1 MAGILGQLADQYGFS
16 PETLD
21 RYVQIESG
29 GNPNARTGSYK
40 GLFQL
45 SDSEFNK
52 YGGGNIYDTADN
64 AKAGVAKLA
73 AERDTFI
80 NQYGR
85 DPSPTELYLI
95 HQQGPAGFAAH
106 YGNPDQ
112 PAWQSM
118 ASTGEGRQK
127 GEAWAKAAIW
137 GNIPDSQKAQFGN
150 VNNVTSQQFMDLW
163 RNKVEGGQPT
173 QTASGS
179 PAGMPMQAGG
189 LPIPQQQA
197 PGIPMQ
203 QGSQNPLMALLS
215 RTGGQP
221 MNFPQSPEVAG
232 DVVPFPGPAPVIP
245 NQNFL
250 NVLPAMKLSP
260 PGRISLFPNQPAQ
273 GLYPRR

>member
-1 MAGILGQLADQYGFS
+1 MVGILSNLADQYGFS

-64 AKAGVAKLA
+64 ARAGVAKLA
-73 AERDTFI
+73 SERDGFI

-85 DPSPTELYLI
+85 DPTPTELYLI

-118 ASTGEGRQK
+118 ASTGEGKQK

-137 GNIPDSQKAQFGN
+137 GNVPDSQKAQFGD
-150 VNNVTSQQFMDLW
+150 VNNITSQQFMDLW
-163 RNKVEGGQPT
+163 RNKVEGGQPAL
-173 QTASGS
+173 TASGS
-179 PAGMPMQAGG
+179 PAGLPVQAGE
-189 LPIPQQQA
+189 LPIPAQQAPPGIPQRSPQNPLMAQLASAQQQQEEQDQFNELMRGPQFAKAQPFQFLRIPQQQA
-197 PGIPMQ
+197 PFG
-203 QGSQNPLMALLS
+203 LR
-215 RTGGQP
+215 RT
-221 MNFPQSPEVAG
+221 
-232 DVVPFPGPAPVIP
+232 I
-245 NQNFL
+245 
-250 NVLPAMKLSP
+250 
-260 PGRISLFPNQPAQ
+260 
-273 GLYPRR
+273 

>member
-1 MAGILGQLADQYGFS
+1 MAGILSDLADQYGFS

-21 RYVQIESG
+21 RFVQIESG

-64 AKAGVAKLA
+64 ARAGVAKLA
-73 AERDTFI
+73 AERNGFI

-85 DPSPTELYLI
+85 DPTATELYLI

-106 YGNPDQ
+106 YANPDQ

-127 GEAWAKAAIW
+127 GEAWARAAIW

-163 RNKVEGGQPT
+163 RNKVEGGLPA

-179 PAGMPMQAGG
+179 PAGMPVQAGE
-189 LPIPQQQA
+189 LPIPAQQAPPGMLQQAPPNRLMAALAAYQSQEEERQQQELMQGPQFARTAPLQPFQFRQRPQLAIPQQQA
-197 PGIPMQ
+197 PFG
-203 QGSQNPLMALLS
+203 L
-215 RTGGQP
+215 R
-221 MNFPQSPEVAG
+221 
-232 DVVPFPGPAPVIP
+232 
-245 NQNFL
+245 
-250 NVLPAMKLSP
+250 
-260 PGRISLFPNQPAQ
+260 RI
-273 GLYPRR
+273 

>member
-1 MAGILGQLADQYGFS
+1 MAGIISDLADQYGFN

-21 RYVQIESG
+21 RFVQIESG

-64 AKAGVAKLA
+64 ARAGVAKLA
-73 AERDTFI
+73 AERDTFT

-85 DPSPTELYLI
+85 EPTPTELYLI

-118 ASTGEGRQK
+118 ASTGEGKQK

-137 GNIPDSQKAQFGN
+137 GNVPDGLKAQFGN
-150 VNNVTSQQFMDLW
+150 VNNITSQQFMDLW
-163 RNKVEGGQPT
+163 RNKVEGGQA

-179 PAGMPMQAGG
+179 PAGMPVQAGE

-197 PGIPMQ
+197 PQGIQ
-203 QGSQNPLMALLS
+203 QAPQNPLMAQLAGAPEQDLSELL
-215 RTGGQP
+215 
-221 MNFPQSPEVAG
+221 QSPQFAQPQPLR
-232 DVVPFPGPAPVIP
+232 PFQFLRIPQQQAP
-245 NQNFL
+245 F
-250 NVLPAMKLSP
+250 
-260 PGRISLFPNQPAQ
+260 
-273 GLYPRR
+273 GLRRTI